1 MNLNL
6 VAVQARMTL
15 ADYADGAAFRRKI
28 GALAEQAVMAANP
41 DYPTLVVFPEG
52 SALTLGFGPF
62 NWARGGGATSL
73 AQAARALAPVL
84 PGLAWRAVRRRVW
97 SPSIIAV
104 EHAVAAEAIYRE
116 TFSEGAAR
124 HRIYVGAGS
133 MFLPYVDHDPI
144 GGSRVLDRRARA
156 TSYTFGPTGTLLGR
170 THKVHFAPGLEA
182 RLGLTPGAA
191 ESLQPMQTAMGNIG
205 VLICMDGFYNSLWE
219 RMDGLGTHV
228 LAMPSYEMSHWEQA
242 SWLDPQIR
250 QGEQWLRDGMPTL
263 IQGRENICYGLNPM
277 LGGGLGTCFDV
288 ALLRE
293 GGMYRM
299 WFSWRPR
306 KSIALVESRD
316 GVHWGESRIALGPN
330 PATEG
335 RTEDCDDRTNRER
348 LAHHRGQPGPRP
360 G

>member
-52 SALTLGFGPF
+52 IGLYLSFVPF
-62 NWARGGGATSL
+62 YWSRLAGATSL
-73 AQAARALAPVL
+73 GQAARALAPVL

-116 TFSEGAAR
+116 TFSEVAAR
-124 HRIYVGAGS
+124 HRIYVVAGS

-191 ESLQPMQTAMGNIG
+191 ESLQPMQTAIGNIG

-263 IQGRENICYGLNPM
+263 IQGRENIRYGLNPM
-277 LGGGLGTCFDV
+277 LVGDVLGLC
-288 ALLRE
+288 A
-293 GGMYRM
+293 
-299 WFSWRPR
+299 
-306 KSIALVESRD
+306 
-316 GVHWGESRIALGPN
+316 
-330 PATEG
+330 EG
-335 RTEDCDDRTNRER
+335 RSTICANTGDARTWPPEAIIAMAPDPAAEAVVAACVEAPWLAAVPER
-348 LAHHRGQPGPRP
+348 QIGLIASKGLRQASQ
-360 G
+360 